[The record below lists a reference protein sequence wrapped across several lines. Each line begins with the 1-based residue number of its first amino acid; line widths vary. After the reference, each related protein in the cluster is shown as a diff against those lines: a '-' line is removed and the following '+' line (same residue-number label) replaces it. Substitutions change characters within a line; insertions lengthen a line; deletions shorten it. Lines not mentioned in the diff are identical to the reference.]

1 MMGKMRGVYLREAFI
16 ANLGLVVPAIFS
28 VVTTEL
34 HIAEVLE
41 RESYKQQRY
50 EV

>member
-1 MMGKMRGVYLREAFI
+1 MQPIFKGGVYLREAFI

-28 VVTTEL
+28 AITTEL

-41 RESYKQQRY
+41 REL
-50 EV
+50 